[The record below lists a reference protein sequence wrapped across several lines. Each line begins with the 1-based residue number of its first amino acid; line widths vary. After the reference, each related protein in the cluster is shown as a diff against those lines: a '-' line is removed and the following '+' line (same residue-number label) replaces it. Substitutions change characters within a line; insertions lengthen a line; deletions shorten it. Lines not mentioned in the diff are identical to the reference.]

1 MDPIHYDKIADK
13 LIQFYSKLPD
23 ESILEYKLAE
33 IEVKSMKL
41 MIENLLKSIDNM
53 ARKDEN
59 GWIR

>member
-13 LIQFYSKLPD
+13 LIQFHSKLPD

-41 MIENLLKSIDNM
+41 MIENLEEH
-53 ARKDEN
+53 R
-59 GWIR
+59 